1 MKVVSALTSGS
12 EGKFVCCSLLYPIF
26 LSING
31 GDADDGLTQTG
42 PIARKASQC
51 VLVRVYKIDEHSASR
66 QSSVYAEHYFE
77 VISNLMS
84 HE

>member
-31 GDADDGLTQTG
+31 GDADDELTQQTG

-51 VLVRVYKIDEHSASR
+51 VYKIYEHSASR
-66 QSSVYAEHYFE
+66 QSCVYAEHYFE